1 MRQIITTV
9 KNPGGFQVR
18 VEPNAV
24 DKNGKAYYLQLSETP
39 VDLPNDVAQH
49 ILNVY
54 PGKVEE
60 VLAET
65 VEEQVIQKGL
75 IVSKIPKLFRR

>member
-1 MRQIITTV
+1 M
-9 KNPGGFQVR
+9 
-18 VEPNAV
+18 
-24 DKNGKAYYLQLSETP
+24 DKNGKAYYLQLSE
-39 VDLPNDVAQH
+39 
-49 ILNVY
+49 NVY

-65 VEEQVIQKGL
+65 VEEQVEQKAT

>member
-1 MRQIITTV
+1 M
-9 KNPGGFQVR
+9 
-18 VEPNAV
+18 

-65 VEEQVIQKGL
+65 VEEQVEQKAT